1 MRLYSMYF
9 ICKNNIN
16 EIESI
21 KESVRNTVGSPIK
34 YLAGW
39 DKTVITLNKL
49 ASVPCLRASVEKM
62 YESVPVVYRDKARF
76 DFDNSTY
83 DNFFGAKKE
92 LLARMNTVIDL
103 YENSHG
109 DSLYDAGFDIRLP
122 EFKTMK
128 ELAKCMNDIEFI
140 VNQCPFLNKPDSEIK
155 YKTADVGSFWLTFAV
170 VGTSA
175 SVVLLNLSKIV
186 EAAIRIKSHVATV
199 KQQEEV
205 LRSMELRND
214 IAADVIDSFKKVN
227 KVITDRC
234 VNELE
239 AELGELPNREDADKA
254 GKSIE
259 LLAGWIDK
267 GLQIYSA
274 IDAPDE
280 VKALFPAQE
289 EQPLLND
296 DVIKLL
302 EAKSNASTGGK

>member
-9 ICKNNIN
+9 LCKNNVE
-16 EIESI
+16 EIKSI
-21 KESVRNTVGSPIK
+21 KEAVRNPNSNSIK

-49 ASVPCLRASVEKM
+49 ASVPCLRESVEKL
-62 YESVPVVYRDKARF
+62 YESVPVMYRDRARF
-76 DFDNSTY
+76 DFDNSTFTA
-83 DNFFGAKKE
+83 FFAAKTE
-92 LLARMNTVIDL
+92 LIARMETVIAL
-103 YENSHG
+103 YENSHIESN
-109 DSLYDAGFDIRLP
+109 DSIGFDIKLP
-122 EFKTMK
+122 EFSSIK
-128 ELAKCMNDIEFI
+128 EMAKCINDIEF
-140 VNQCPFLNKPDSEIK
+140 VLNHCPFLNKVDGEIK
-155 YKTADVGSFWLTFAV
+155 YKSADTGSFWLTFAV

-175 SVVLLNLSKIV
+175 TVILLNLSKIV
-186 EAAIRIKSHVATV
+186 EAAIRIKSQVVTV

-205 LRSMELRND
+205 LRSMELRSD

-227 KVITDRC
+227 KTLTDRC

-239 AELGELPNREDADKA
+239 AELGELPNREDADKV

-259 LLAGWIDK
+259 LLAGWMDK

-274 IDAPDE
+274 IDAPEE
-280 VKALFPAQE
+280 VKVLFPPQE

-302 EAKSNASTGGK
+302 EAKSKAIAE